1 MLTVVVCL
9 DVDVCSDSRHEETTG
24 MAGAIS
30 CDLSDRETG
39 REMGGAR
46 QFVGRLPLFQ
56 SPQPKQHQRAR
67 GRASHSVIVSW
78 QVRD

>member
-1 MLTVVVCL
+1 
-9 DVDVCSDSRHEETTG
+9 